1 MIRRLTAAV
10 TGNGIAA
17 MATAMGALS
26 WVAFAFGV
34 AYTIDCRS
42 LATNWD
48 QAEGCYLTGGSMA
61 GVGGLGRAAQGMF
74 TAGYN
79 TYNPSLRTRTA
90 PTDSPVDN
98 PDDPQG

>member
-1 MIRRLTAAV
+1 MIHRLAKAAA
-10 TGNGIAA
+10 GNGIAA
-17 MATAMGALS
+17 MATALGALS

-34 AYTIDCRS
+34 AYTLDCRS
-42 LATNWD
+42 WAKNWD

-79 TYNPSLRTRTA
+79 TYNPTLRNRTA
-90 PTDSPVDN
+90 PVDN
-98 PDDPQG
+98 PDNPQG